1 MLAADSSAIGSV
13 GVLTVGTR
21 GRRGPGEVRI
31 KIRGGSETFIAWS
44 ETPLPR
50 GATVLIIDERRR
62 RRSTSWSG
70 PATRS
75 TRWATMADSAAGD
88 PWSTDVPAHKPAQEK
103 AARRKPVEEM
113 K

>member
-21 GRRGPGEVRI
+21 GGGGPGEVRI

-50 GATVLIIDERRR
+50 GATVLIIDERGRR
-62 RRSTSWSG
+62 AVDVMEW
-70 PATRS
+70 
-75 TRWATMADSAAGD
+75 AGD
-88 PWSTDVPAHKPAQEK
+88 PFDGPGGYGG
-103 AARRKPVEEM
+103 
-113 K
+113 